1 MTIQP
6 PRIIARVVA
15 IAPLA
20 MGVVD
25 AALYLGTS
33 QDTIRDAIYR
43 EVLPAVRIGAK
54 GTRWSILVDDLKTY
68 RFGLSRDL
76 PD

>member
-1 MTIQP
+1 MTLQP
-6 PRIIARVVA
+6 ERTIARVVA
-15 IAPLA
+15 IPPLA

-25 AALYLGTS
+25 AALYLGIS
-33 QDTIRDAIYR
+33 AESIRDAINR

-54 GTRWSILVDDLKTY
+54 GGRWSILVDDLKAY
-68 RFGLSRDL
+68 RLGLSHDL

>member
-1 MTIQP
+1 MTIQQQ
-6 PRIIARVVA
+6 RMIARVVA

-33 QDTIRDAIYR
+33 QDTIRDAINR
-43 EVLPAVRIGAK
+43 ELLPAVRIGAK

-68 RFGLSRDL
+68 RLGLSRDL